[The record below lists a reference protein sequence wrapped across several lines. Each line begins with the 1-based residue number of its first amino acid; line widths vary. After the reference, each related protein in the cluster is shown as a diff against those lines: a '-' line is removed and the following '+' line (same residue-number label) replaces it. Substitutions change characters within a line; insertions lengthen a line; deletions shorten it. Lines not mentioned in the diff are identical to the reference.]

1 MKKSNLVFF
10 SFVLFS
16 ALILVSCNGKDK
28 TEILLSETENPD
40 VGDVATELPAVEAT
54 EPLALITSEPPVT
67 TAEVTGETQSPP
79 SPQELPDIP
88 LIEYGPGDAWFRP
101 TDPSQIQ
108 LASGKVQVFKFS
120 ASW

>member
-1 MKKSNLVFF
+1 MKKSNLVLF
-10 SFVLFS
+10 SFFLFS
-16 ALILVSCNGKDK
+16 AMILVSCNGKDK
-28 TEILLSETENPD
+28 TEIQLGETENPD
-40 VGDVATELPAVEAT
+40 MGDVATELPTVKVT
-54 EPLALITSEPPVT
+54 EPLTSTTSEPPAA
-67 TAEVTGETQSPP
+67 TAEVTEETQSLP

-88 LIEYGPGDAWFRP
+88 LVDYGPGDAWFRP